1 MKSFHYH
8 QLETIALNLDVV
20 NLLTAI
26 HEYRGKQA
34 MFIETQPD
42 VLEKLQDLAL
52 IQSTDASNKI
62 EGIFTSNKRL
72 RELVAEKTT
81 PASRNEREI
90 TGYRDV
96 LKLIHESYPYLQLSA
111 DHILQLHQEL
121 YSYLP
126 EERSGKWKQTDNLI
140 TERNAQG
147 VEFVRFTPASAFQT
161 PHLMAELIEQY
172 QKTIQEGKLDPLV
185 IISCFIFDFLSIH
198 PFSDGNGRMSR
209 LLTLLLLY
217 QNQYLIGKYISI
229 ELLIEQTKE
238 TYYDVLQESSV
249 GWADNVQDCLPFVQ
263 YLLGI
268 ILKACREFEKRF
280 NITHKTKMSSKERVL
295 EIINHA
301 LVPLSKAD
309 IVILSPELSQKTIER
324 RLTELVKE
332 TEIKKIGSGRSTVYS
347 SIK

>member
-1 MKSFHYH
+1 
-8 QLETIALNLDVV
+8 
-20 NLLTAI
+20 
-26 HEYRGKQA
+26 

-52 IQSTDASNKI
+52 IQSTDSSNKI

-72 RELVAEKTT
+72 RELVAEK
-81 PASRNEREI
+81 I
-90 TGYRDV
+90 
-96 LKLIHESYPYLQLSA
+96 
-111 DHILQLHQEL
+111 
-121 YSYLP
+121 
-126 EERSGKWKQTDNLI
+126 
-140 TERNAQG
+140 
-147 VEFVRFTPASAFQT
+147 
-161 PHLMAELIEQY
+161 
-172 QKTIQEGKLDPLV
+172 
-185 IISCFIFDFLSIH
+185 
-198 PFSDGNGRMSR
+198 
-209 LLTLLLLY
+209 
-217 QNQYLIGKYISI
+217 
-229 ELLIEQTKE
+229 

-249 GWADNVQDCLPFVQ
+249 GWADNAQDYLPFVQ

-268 ILKACREFEKRF
+268 ILKAYREFEKRF